1 MVYGYD
7 PTAMTLFL
15 SDLHLGRGTASQS
28 RAVERALVALLDHY
42 ADQAEALYLVG
53 DVFDQYVE
61 YKHLAPKGAARFL
74 GRLAD
79 WTDRGKRVVY
89 VLGNRDPW
97 HGGFFSSEL
106 GVRMIS
112 DGLTAV
118 LHGRRV
124 YIAHG
129 DALVPEDRVYQW
141 LRPVLR
147 HPLALRL
154 YRAALPADW
163 GYGLA
168 RRVGRRAG
176 GPDRDPTAARAL
188 HRYAQHALGQAD
200 LVVLGHCH
208 QATLTAYAGGSYLNP
223 GFWFADRTFGTLDA
237 SGPALHRWAD
247 HHALRLA

>member
-1 MVYGYD
+1 
-7 PTAMTLFL
+7 MTLFL
-15 SDLHLGRGTASQS
+15 SDLHLGRGTPSQS
-28 RAVERALVALLDHY
+28 RAAERALVALLDHY
-42 ADQAEALYLVG
+42 APRAEALYLVG
-53 DVFDQYVE
+53 DAFDQFIE
-61 YKHLAPKGAARFL
+61 YRHLAPKGAARFL

-79 WTDRGKRVVY
+79 WADAGRRVVY

-112 DGLTAV
+112 DGLQAV
-118 LHGRRV
+118 HYGCRV

-129 DALVPEDRVYQW
+129 DALVPEDRAYQR

-176 GPDRDPTAARAL
+176 GADRDPTAARAL
-188 HRYAQHALGQAD
+188 HRHAQHLLGEVD
-200 LVVLGHCH
+200 LVVFGHCH
-208 QATLTAYAGGSYLNP
+208 QAALTAYPRGFYLNP

-237 SGPALHRWAD
+237 QGPALHRWAD
-247 HHALRLA
+247 SHAIRLA